1 MVLAWPGLRSLA
13 FQAHIKTIQR
23 EQEEKAVDAAAAAAR
38 PPMQAILREQ
48 THSLSLPPSFL
59 LSEKSLLL
67 AIYR

>member
-23 EQEEKAVDAAAAAAR
+23 EQEEKAVDAAAAAR